1 MAFQIADDI
10 LDEVSTFEQMGKTLG
25 KDKAV
30 GKLTFVTLYGLD
42 EAKCKLSCLLEKCH
56 DIMSQQNIK
65 SEIFD
70 DIIEQIK
77 KRVGI

>member
-1 MAFQIADDI
+1 
-10 LDEVSTFEQMGKTLG
+10 MGKTLG

-30 GKLTFVTLYGLD
+30 GKLTFVTLYGLE
-42 EAKCKLSCLLEKCH
+42 EAKCKLSCLLDKCY
-56 DIMSQQNIK
+56 DIMNQQNIK
-65 SEIFD
+65 SEIFN